1 MIRLL
6 LLFVV
11 VFGFMLVEAR
21 RAASNERAQRARGGI
36 EPKHDVYPAMQ
47 VAYPGIFLAIIGE
60 GLFHPEPPAALL
72 AAGIAVFAAG
82 KLLK

>member
-1 MIRLL
+1 MTRLL
-6 LLFVV
+6 VLAVV

-47 VAYPGIFLAIIGE
+47 VAYPGIFLAMIGE
-60 GLFHPEPPAALL
+60 GLFRPEPSTLVL
-72 AAGIAVFAAG
+72 AAASWCSSSASC
-82 KLLK
+82 